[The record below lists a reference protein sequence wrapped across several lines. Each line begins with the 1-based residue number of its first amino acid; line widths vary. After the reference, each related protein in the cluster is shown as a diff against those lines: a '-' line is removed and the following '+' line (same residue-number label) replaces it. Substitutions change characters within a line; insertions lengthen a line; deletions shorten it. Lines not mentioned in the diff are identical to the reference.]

1 MQQATV
7 IRSRDNPTLKRAGA
21 VQAGKAGDAILLEG
35 ERLVAEARAAGL
47 AFEAV
52 LISEERELLA
62 RELEAAGLPVR
73 RAEAHLLA
81 RVSDLVT
88 SPGVLALCA
97 TPPER
102 TLETLAL
109 PGDALGL
116 AVAGLNEP
124 GNLGALARSAEAAGA
139 SFLTLVAGTVSP
151 WNPKAL
157 RGSMGSLLRL
167 PIVHFPN
174 ARAARE
180 ALERHGF
187 RQVTAATRGGE
198 RPSRFDWSG
207 RVALW
212 IGAESGA
219 LPEEASSLE
228 RLTIPMAG
236 RVESLNVAV
245 AASLLLFAAGR
256 AERGAR

>member
-1 MQQATV
+1 MQHADV
-7 IRSRDNPTLKRAGA
+7 IRSRDNPALKRAGA
-21 VQAGKAGDAILLEG
+21 VQAGKARDAILLEG

-47 AFEAV
+47 PFESV
-52 LISEERELLA
+52 LVSEEREELA
-62 RELEAAGLPVR
+62 RELEGAGLPVR
-73 RAEAHLLA
+73 RADARLLA

-88 SPGVLALCA
+88 SPGVLALCP
-97 TPPER
+97 TPPARPLAE
-102 TLETLAL
+102 LAL
-109 PGDALGL
+109 PSDALAL
-116 AVAGLNEP
+116 LVAGLSEP

-139 SFLTLVAGTVSP
+139 SFLALVAGGVSP

-167 PIVHFPN
+167 PVVQFAT
-174 ARAARE
+174 ARDASAE
-180 ALERHGF
+180 LTRHRF

-198 RPSRFDWSG
+198 RPSRFDWLG

-212 IGAESGA
+212 IGGESGT
-219 LPEEASSLE
+219 LPTEAGAFE

-236 RVESLNVAV
+236 GVESLNIAV

-256 AERGAR
+256 AERSAR

>member
-1 MQQATV
+1 MQHAAV
-7 IRSRDNPTLKRAGA
+7 IRSRDNPALKRAGA
-21 VQAGKAGDAILLEG
+21 VQAGRDAGAILLEG
-35 ERLVAEARAAGL
+35 ERLVAEARAARL

-52 LISEERELLA
+52 LVGEERAELA

-73 RAEAHLLA
+73 RVDERLLA

-88 SPGVLALCA
+88 SPGVLAVCA
-97 TPPER
+97 KPRSPA
-102 TLETLAL
+102 LEDLAL
-109 PGDALGL
+109 AGDALAL
-116 AVAGLNEP
+116 AVSGLSEP

-139 SFLTLVAGTVSP
+139 SFLALVAGGVSP

-167 PIVHFPN
+167 PVVQFAH
-174 ARAARE
+174 ARE
-180 ALERHGF
+180 ASQALARSGF

-198 RPSRFDWSG
+198 RPARFDWSG

-219 LPEEASSLE
+219 LPEEASAFE

-236 RVESLNVAV
+236 QVESLNVAV

-256 AERGAR
+256 AERASR

>member
-1 MQQATV
+1 MQHAAV
-7 IRSRDNPTLKRAGA
+7 IRSRDNPVLKRAGA
-21 VQAGKAGDAILLEG
+21 VQAGRASDAILLEG
-35 ERLVAEARAAGL
+35 ERLVDEARAAGM
-47 AFEAV
+47 AFESV
-52 LISEERELLA
+52 LVSEEREDLA

-73 RAEAHLLA
+73 RAEARLLA

-97 TPPER
+97 PPPARALDE
-102 TLETLAL
+102 LEL
-109 PGDALGL
+109 GRDALAL
-116 AVAGLNEP
+116 AVAGLSEP

-139 SFLTLVAGTVSP
+139 SFLALVAGGVSP

-167 PIVHFPN
+167 PVVRF
-174 ARAARE
+174 ASARE
-180 ALERHGF
+180 ASATLARHGF
-187 RQVTAATRGGE
+187 RQACAATRGGE
-198 RPSRFDWSG
+198 RPTRFDWSG
-207 RVALW
+207 RLALW

-219 LPEEASSLE
+219 LPQEAASFE
-228 RLTIPMAG
+228 RITIPMAG

-245 AASLLLFAAGR
+245 AAALLLFAAGR

>member
-1 MQQATV
+1 MQHAAV
-7 IRSRDNPTLKRAGA
+7 IRSRDNPALKRAGA
-21 VQAGKAGDAILLEG
+21 VQAGRDADAILIEG

-47 AFEAV
+47 AFETV
-52 LISEERELLA
+52 LVAEERAELAL
-62 RELEAAGLPVR
+62 ELEAAGLPVR
-73 RAEAHLLA
+73 RVEERLLA
-81 RVSDLVT
+81 RVSDLVS
-88 SPGVLALCA
+88 SPGVLAVCA
-97 TPPER
+97 TPRSAAIE
-102 TLETLAL
+102 ELAL
-109 PGDALGL
+109 PGDALAL
-116 AVAGLNEP
+116 AVSGLSEP

-139 SFLTLVAGTVSP
+139 SFLALVAGGVSP

-167 PIVHFPN
+167 PVAHFAS
-174 ARAARE
+174 ARAASQ
-180 ALERHGF
+180 ALASLGF
-187 RQVTAATRGGE
+187 RQVSAATRGGE

-219 LPEEASSLE
+219 LPEETASFE

-236 RVESLNVAV
+236 QVESLNAAV

-256 AERGAR
+256 AERAQR